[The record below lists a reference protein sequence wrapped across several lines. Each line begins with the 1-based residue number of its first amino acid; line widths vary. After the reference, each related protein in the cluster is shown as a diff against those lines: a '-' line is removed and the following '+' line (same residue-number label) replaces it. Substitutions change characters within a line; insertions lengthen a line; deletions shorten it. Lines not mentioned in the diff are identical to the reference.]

1 MKVNKALILK
11 CLSELRKNQFKYKV
25 NKDYYDGKFDI
36 YKNYAMN
43 KSRSNEKVP
52 INYFKK
58 FINDEIAYSVGNP
71 ISYVSTLADNELIET
86 IDLNFSH
93 WSKIHDQELL
103 KQANIFG
110 ESYEV
115 QYINSNGDFKATV
128 YNPLQMFV
136 LESGNAEKEIVLA
149 IHTYKQHIFA
159 ENEMMDVYYN
169 NLIEHYDIID
179 DDNIKLVGTDTHIFD
194 NPPVV
199 VCGANA
205 ERKSML
211 VDIKPPVDAFA
222 NILSDYTN
230 EISDFRNAL
239 LRISGGQM
247 LKEEELAEMKRV
259 GAIQF
264 PDQVD
269 VDYLIKHLDDSFI
282 VNALVTLEDKIYKLA
297 SHIDTNAT
305 VSSNVSGTAL
315 RSRLIALE
323 NKCLLMQSM
332 LEQVII
338 KRLKNFFKYLK
349 VREGKEY
356 DYRTIKLKLTMNIPS
371 DLNNMADTIS
381 KLRGL
386 ASDET
391 LLGLLGFVENPTLEL
406 AKRQAEQDSQMLDLD
421 KFIDDAAIENGLYD
435 DEVGD

>member
-1 MKVNKALILK
+1 MKVNKELIIK
-11 CLSELRKNQFKYKV
+11 CLGELRKNQIKYKV
-25 NKDYYDGKFDI
+25 NKNYFDGDFDI

-43 KSRSNEKVP
+43 ESRSNQKVP

-58 FINDEIAYSVGNP
+58 FINDEIAYSIGNP
-71 ISYVSTLADNELIET
+71 ISYISTLADNELIQN

-93 WSKIHDQELL
+93 WSKLHDQELL
-103 KQANIFG
+103 KQANIYG

-115 QYINSNGDFKATV
+115 QYINKDGDFKATV
-128 YNPLQMFV
+128 YNPMNMFV
-136 LESGNAEKEIVLA
+136 LESGNAEKEVELA
-149 IHTYKQHIFA
+149 IHTYKKHIFE

-169 NLIEHYDIID
+169 NLIEHYEIVD
-179 DDNIKLVGTDTHIFD
+179 DKTIKLVGTDTHIFLK
-194 NPPVV
+194 PPIV

-211 VDIKPPVDAFA
+211 VDIKPPIDAFA
-222 NILSDYTN
+222 NILSDYIN
-230 EISDFRNAL
+230 EIGDFRNAL
-239 LRISGGQM
+239 MRITGAE
-247 LKEEELAEMKRV
+247 LLEEKELAEMKRV
-259 GAIQF
+259 GAIQL
-264 PDQVD
+264 PSSAEVG
-269 VDYLIKHLDDSFI
+269 YLIKNLDDSFI
-282 VNALVTLEDKIYKLA
+282 MNALVTLEDKLYKLA
-297 SHIDTNAT
+297 SHIDTNAV

-332 LEQVII
+332 LEQVI
-338 KRLKNFFKYLK
+338 KRRLKNFFVYLK
-349 VREGKEY
+349 VKEGKEY

-371 DLNNMADTIS
+371 DLNNIADTIS

-406 AKRQAEQDSQMLDLD
+406 QKRRAEQDSQTIDLD
-421 KFIDDAAIENGLYD
+421 KFINDMADEIGLG
-435 DEVGD
+435 E

>member
-1 MKVNKALILK
+1 MDNLKVDKELILK
-11 CLSELRKNQFKYKV
+11 CLGELRKNQIKYKV
-25 NKDYYDGKFDI
+25 NYNYYNGKFDI

-43 KSRSNEKVP
+43 ESRSNQKVVV
-52 INYFKK
+52 NYFKK
-58 FINDEIAYSVGNP
+58 FIHDEIAYSVGNP
-71 ISYVSTLADNELIET
+71 ISYISTLADNELIQT

-93 WSKIHDQELL
+93 WSKVHDQELL

-115 QYINSNGDFKATV
+115 QYINSDGDFKATV

-136 LESGNAEKEIVLA
+136 LESGNAEKEVELA
-149 IHTYKQHIFA
+149 IHTYKKHIFV

-169 NLIEHYDIID
+169 NLIEHYEIID
-179 DDNIKLVGTDTHIFD
+179 DENIKLVGRDTHIFD
-194 NPPVV
+194 KPPIMI
-199 VCGANA
+199 CGANT

-211 VDIKPPVDAFA
+211 DDIKSEMDAF
-222 NILSDYTN
+222 NTVLSDYVN

-239 LRISGGQM
+239 LKITGGE
-247 LKEEELAEMKRV
+247 LLEEKELADMKRV

-264 PDQVD
+264 PDKVN
-269 VDYLIKHLDDSFI
+269 VDYLIKNLEDSFI
-282 VNALVTLEDKIYKLA
+282 MNALVTLEDKIYKLA
-297 SHIDTNAT
+297 SHIDTNEKMQ
-305 VSSNVSGTAL
+305 SNLSGTAL

-332 LEQVII
+332 LEQVIK
-338 KRLKNFFKYLK
+338 KRLRNFFSYLK
-349 VREGKEY
+349 VKEGKDY

-371 DLNNMADTIS
+371 DLNSTADSIS

-391 LLGLLGFVENPTLEL
+391 LLGLLSFVENPQLEL
-406 AKRQAEQDSQMLDLD
+406 AKRRAEQESETIDLD
-421 KFIDDAAIENGLYD
+421 KFINSVNLDSLE
-435 DEVGD
+435 E